1 MTQGG
6 VGSRQAGQTLEGS
19 FSAVST
25 PIFASKYAFF
35 SIFRDVQDSYTF
47 APLRHSK
54 FADFCN
60 FWKKAPRGAA
70 PQGAAPLKGLLGQ
83 HVKAKAFFT
92 CASPRARGSGWLH
105 CRTIRC
111 RKFFKFEKGECVNTL
126 PWIPSS
132 FLVLACFPSD
142 EILSFNNV
150 WQRAVGF
157 VV

>member
-60 FWKKAPRGAA
+60 FWKNSIVFQIFANVAEIAK
-70 PQGAAPLKGLLGQ
+70 K
-83 HVKAKAFFT
+83 HVIF
-92 CASPRARGSGWLH
+92 R
-105 CRTIRC
+105 
-111 RKFFKFEKGECVNTL
+111 
-126 PWIPSS
+126 
-132 FLVLACFPSD
+132 
-142 EILSFNNV
+142 
-150 WQRAVGF
+150 
-157 VV
+157 